1 MRATS
6 YRRRSGIAVHALDF
20 GGSPAKSRPQ
30 ADLTV
35 PEGTPGSRQCHC
47 GANVPVLTNGRLK
60 GHAPGGV
67 RASVR
72 RGEYKCEGSG
82 RE

>member
-6 YRRRSGIAVHALDF
+6 YRRRSGVKVHALDL
-20 GGSPAKSRPQ
+20 GGSATPFRPQ

-35 PEGTPGSRQCHC
+35 GTPNSCKCHC
-47 GANVPVLTNGRLK
+47 GANVPILANGRLK

-67 RASVR
+67 RPSIR